1 MASVFVGSNVV
12 GLDMNSDAGG
22 NGLVEGSSTNS
33 VDVEVQI
40 NLSNSWVNR
49 LETIKI
55 LEQVIRYIQDGRTA
69 VLPL

>member
-12 GLDMNSDAGG
+12 GLDMDSTAGG
-22 NGLVEGSSTNS
+22 DGLVEGSSTNS

-40 NLSNSWVNR
+40 NLASSRVTR
-49 LETIKI
+49 LEAIKI
-55 LEQVIRYIQDGRTA
+55 LEQVIRYINDGRTA